1 MLPPPAAGLLLAAG
15 CVLRAACCWL
25 RLSAP
30 TLHVPARHQAMTAL
44 TSNHDVGS
52 HNYFLLHGRDVAPW
66 RILPYATDKV
76 SKLTFS

>member
-1 MLPPPAAGLLLAAG
+1 
-15 CVLRAACCWL
+15 
-25 RLSAP
+25 
-30 TLHVPARHQAMTAL
+30 MTAL

-76 SKLTFS
+76 SKWTFS